1 MNTEELFHGE
11 SKNIEYKSALPEQS
25 EKYVK
30 SIIAFANTQGGKLL
44 IGVDDKTHKVV
55 GVDAESLFQTMD
67 RIANA
72 ISDSCYP
79 QIVPDICPQTVDGK
93 TVIVITVVP
102 GVNRPYYLKSKGKD
116 KGTYIRVSGTSRP
129 ACLEKIKELE
139 MEGARISWDE
149 LTCIDYPVEE
159 KAIEQL
165 CKDIATYRERAGL
178 PKREITEVQLLNW
191 KLLKNIDDHRFA
203 SNAFALLTS

>member
-72 ISDSCYP
+72 ISDSV
-79 QIVPDICPQTVDGK
+79 IHRLFQTSV
-93 TVIVITVVP
+93 
-102 GVNRPYYLKSKGKD
+102 
-116 KGTYIRVSGTSRP
+116 
-129 ACLEKIKELE
+129 
-139 MEGARISWDE
+139 
-149 LTCIDYPVEE
+149 
-159 KAIEQL
+159 
-165 CKDIATYRERAGL
+165 
-178 PKREITEVQLLNW
+178 PKRWMGKRL
-191 KLLKNIDDHRFA
+191 
-203 SNAFALLTS
+203 S